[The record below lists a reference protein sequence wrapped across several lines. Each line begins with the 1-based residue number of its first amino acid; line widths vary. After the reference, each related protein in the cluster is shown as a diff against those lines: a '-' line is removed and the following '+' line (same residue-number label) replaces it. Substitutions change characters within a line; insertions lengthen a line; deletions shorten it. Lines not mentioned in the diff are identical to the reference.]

1 MWLFG
6 RDKIPGDIERLLG
19 AADEMERARGYT
31 KLWDLVKK
39 NTAVRP
45 RAAVAFREWLAR
57 ETAPWPRSTCLR
69 GIEELEGQDH
79 TAPLWLA
86 EFTSDDDARSRQV
99 AYFMAHPRY
108 FPALEERLWRSR
120 NESLRYA
127 ILHAFGQSK
136 DHAALPILLQAMADP
151 ALRPA
156 AIESL
161 GCLGFTAAIP
171 HIEPYLEDHTHCW
184 QEDNHGPMLRV
195 SDIASR
201 NIGKL
206 QMASRIR

>member
-1 MWLFG
+1 MWFWRSDG
-6 RDKIPGDIERLLG
+6 IPGAITRLIESS
-19 AADEMERARGYT
+19 DEMQRAQGYT
-31 KLWDLVKK
+31 KLWDLCRKE
-39 NTAVRP
+39 TAVRP
-45 RAAVAFREWLAR
+45 RAAVLFRAGLAR

-69 GIEELEGQDH
+69 GIETIEGIDA

-86 EFTSDDDARSRQV
+86 EFTGDDDARSRQV
-99 AYFMAHPRY
+99 AYFMTHPRY
-108 FPALEERLWRSR
+108 FPALEERLWRSG

-136 DHAALPILLQAMADP
+136 DRAALPVLVKAMADV

-156 AIESL
+156 AIEAL
-161 GCLGFTAAIP
+161 GCLGFTEAIP
-171 HIEPYLEDHTHCW
+171 AIEAYLEDHTHCW

-206 QMASRIR
+206 QMTNRIR